1 MGVALLVALLAY
13 ALWRPSIPAWLFAA
27 FCDLRSDQVPQC
39 DHSRALVETE
49 NSAILT
55 ASEAV
60 TGDKASWMQT
70 PRFDQRR
77 VYKRDPDRILL
88 D

>member
-1 MGVALLVALLAY
+1 VGVALLVALLAY

-55 ASEAV
+55 ASEAI
-60 TGDKASWMQT
+60 TGAK
-70 PRFDQRR
+70 RLGCRRR
-77 VYKRDPDRILL
+77 VSTSVGCITRS
-88 D
+88 